1 MFKPDNDKIKSIIF
15 HLLKKPALSAQ
26 FGSDYVHDVI
36 FWNLSGAPWS
46 YYCGIHYPVKHDNA
60 WSIKVVINNYN
71 STNTTIELTERE
83 AMEIKWQLDDIKDAL
98 EEKMW
103 NDLADFAL
111 EEKGLQ
117 DDLLD
122 N

>member
-15 HLLKKPALSAQ
+15 HLLKKPAFSVQ
-26 FGSDYVHDVI
+26 FGSDYVDDVI
-36 FWNLSGAPWS
+36 FWNLSDAPWS
-46 YYCGIHYPVKHDNA
+46 YYCGIYYPVKHDNT
-60 WSIKVVINNYN
+60 WSIKVVINSYN

-83 AMEIKWQLDDIKDAL
+83 AMEIKWQLDDIKDTL

-103 NDLADFAL
+103 NNLADFAL

>member
-1 MFKPDNDKIKSIIF
+1 MFKPNNDKIKSIIF
-15 HLLKKPALSAQ
+15 HLLKKPAFSTV
-26 FGSDYVHDVI
+26 DDVI
-36 FWNLSGAPWS
+36 FWNLNDTPWN
-46 YYCGIHYPVKHDNA
+46 YYCGIYYPVKRDNT
-60 WSIKVVINNYN
+60 WSIHVAINKYN
-71 STNTTIELTERE
+71 HVDAVIELTERE
-83 AMEIKWQLDDIKDAL
+83 AMEIKWKLDDIRDTL

>member
-15 HLLKKPALSAQ
+15 HLLKKPAFSTV
-26 FGSDYVHDVI
+26 DDVI
-36 FWNLSGAPWS
+36 FWNLSGSPWS
-46 YYCGIHYPVKHDNA
+46 HYCGIHYPVKHDNT
-60 WSIKVVINNYN
+60 WSIKVTISNYN
-71 STNTTIELTERE
+71 STNTTIEITERE
-83 AMEIKWQLDDIKDAL
+83 AMEIKWQLDDIKDTL

-103 NDLADFAL
+103 NDIADFAL

>member
-15 HLLKKPALSAQ
+15 HLLKKPAFCAQ
-26 FGSDYVHDVI
+26 CDSDYGYGVI
-36 FWNLSGAPWS
+36 FWNLNDTPWN
-46 YYCGIHYPVKHDNA
+46 YYCGIHYPVKRDNT
-60 WSIKVVINNYN
+60 WSIHVAINKYN
-71 STNTTIELTERE
+71 HVDVTIELTERE
-83 AMEIKWQLDDIKDAL
+83 AMEIKWKLDDIRDTL

>member
-15 HLLKKPALSAQ
+15 HLLKKPAFCAQ

-36 FWNLSGAPWS
+36 FWNLSDTPWS
-46 YYCGIHYPVKHDNA
+46 YYCGIYYPVKHDNT

-83 AMEIKWQLDDIKDAL
+83 AMEIKWQLDDIKDTL

-103 NDLADFAL
+103 DELADFAL